1 MAGIVIAGGG
11 DCGMRAAF
19 AARDQGYMGAITVVA
34 AEPGLPYERPPL
46 SKPGA
51 DGAVETPICT
61 LAQLQERKIDLLSG
75 VSVQSEDRAVRR
87 VTLSNGASL
96 GYDKL
101 LLATGAT
108 PRKLACTGGELAL
121 PLRSLKDAQ
130 RIYAAA
136 TPRARVVVIGAGLIG
151 MELAAVLVARGARV
165 TVLEYG
171 PRPLGRNVPEALAA
185 RITDRHLAE
194 GVDILCNVQ
203 IAEVTQ
209 TEVVLADGRSIPSDL
224 VVAAIGVVPN
234 TALAQAAGLAVENGI
249 RVDGLL
255 RSTDPN
261 IFAAGD
267 CANVLCEDAVH
278 RRFETWQN
286 AQTQGDIAGRNMAG
300 ANLQFGGPV
309 WFWSDQFDLG
319 LQVVGETTGQ
329 ASAIRRMGAGTEL
342 HFYLDRHA
350 RLVGAAGLGLGNAV
364 AKDIKL
370 AQKLIEATLPLEAA
384 LLADP
389 TTNLK
394 RMLRPMAA
402 S

>member
-19 AARDQGYMGAITVVA
+19 AARDQGYAGAITVVA

-51 DGAVETPICT
+51 DGATEKPICT
-61 LAQLQERKIDLLSG
+61 PGQLHESKIELLSG
-75 VSVQSEDRAVRR
+75 VSVQSVDRAGRR
-87 VTLSNGASL
+87 VDLSNGAGL
-96 GYDKL
+96 GFDKL

-108 PRKLACTGGELAL
+108 PRKLACTGGAFAL
-121 PLRSLKDAQ
+121 PFRSLKDAQ

-136 TPRARVVVIGAGLIG
+136 APRARVVVIGAGLIG
-151 MELAAVLVARGARV
+151 MELAAVLVARGVRV

-185 RITDRHLAE
+185 RIMDRHLAE

-209 TEVVLADGRSIPSDL
+209 TEVVLADGRSIPSDI
-224 VVAAIGVVPN
+224 VVAAIGVVPD
-234 TALAQAAGLAVENGI
+234 TALAQATGLAVENGI
-249 RVDGLL
+249 RVDGQL
-255 RSTDPN
+255 RSSDPN
-261 IFAAGD
+261 ILAAGD
-267 CANVLCEDAVH
+267 CASVLCEDAVH

-300 ANLQFGGPV
+300 ADLQFGGPV
-309 WFWSDQFDLG
+309 WFWSDQYDLG
-319 LQVVGETTGQ
+319 LQAVGDTTGR
-329 ASAIRRMGAGTEL
+329 ASAIRKMDAGAEL
-342 HFYLDRHA
+342 HFYLDTQAH
-350 RLVGAAGLGLGNAV
+350 LLGATGLGLGNAV

-370 AQKLIEATLPLEAA
+370 AQKLIEAALPLEAA

-389 TTNLK
+389 AINLK
-394 RMLRPMAA
+394 KMLRPIAA